1 MRAVRGRTYPSRVS
15 ILLGAALAVLLAPP
29 PADGHPLS
37 ALAARASAE
46 IARLAAGRPVEV
58 DVPVDASG
66 LGSASDLQ
74 ALIAARLGPVES
86 AASGQRLRVASV
98 LARSASR
105 LQLVGRATLEP
116 DGTLVDVFAVS
127 VDADPQ
133 AIAALARPPRGVAAT
148 VSLTAT
154 AASVPLPGR
163 VLDLVFA
170 DDEDLIVLFAD
181 AVVLYRGKGAALS
194 VMDRRALAVTAAVRA
209 PAGIVVSTPG
219 ESAFWVATNLA
230 DGAVLFSIDAGRLHE
245 TERAPVFP
253 FPGAPRGA
261 RFQPGTDRI
270 AMDLPALGEGPHLRI
285 GAGTVRWAIGG
296 DGRLGFADAGWSD
309 LRVGSAAAELWPG
322 TMATTSA
329 LAPGAGDAIT
339 IRDTRPMTV
348 LMTIP
353 VTGAITAMAARA
365 GERVAVVAAAVEDG
379 GIDRLVFLELARA
392 E

>member
-133 AIAALARPPRGVAAT
+133 AIAARARPPRG

-154 AASVPLPGR
+154 AASAPLPGR

-230 DGAVLFSIDAGRLHE
+230 DGAVLFSIDAGRFLE
-245 TERAPVFP
+245 TQRAPVFP

-309 LRVGSAAAELWPG
+309 VRVGSAAAELWPG

-339 IRDTRPMTV
+339 IRDTRAMTV

-353 VTGAITAMAARA
+353 LTGAITAMAARA